1 MSKNPRHYVDNKTL
15 YKTLIQYRKDKEDAL
30 AVGESP
36 PRIPEYVG
44 LCIFQ
49 IATRLATKGNFINYS
64 FKDEMIS
71 DGIENCIQY
80 MNNFDPNKSNN
91 PFAYFTRIVYN
102 AYILRIQKEKK
113 QTYIKYKSLQN
124 AILHD
129 NFFESVENDDVSS
142 GMFKPIEHDNMQ
154 AFVKDYETKM
164 KEKKI
169 PKDTSTV
176 GIDLLV
182 KDENDDEK

>member
-1 MSKNPRHYVDNKTL
+1 MPVWMSSNPIAWY
-15 YKTLIQYRKDKEDAL
+15 LI
-30 AVGESP
+30 
-36 PRIPEYVG
+36 I
-44 LCIFQ
+44 
-49 IATRLATKGNFINYS
+49 
-64 FKDEMIS
+64 
-71 DGIENCIQY
+71 
-80 MNNFDPNKSNN
+80 
-91 PFAYFTRIVYN
+91 
-102 AYILRIQKEKK
+102 
-113 QTYIKYKSLQN
+113 
-124 AILHD
+124 
-129 NFFESVENDDVSS
+129 SS